1 MARIGICRRTTEKR
15 ARTVAKSGGAVAT
28 KKASPRPAPVKTY
41 RPSGGAFVGVD
52 IGTHAVKL
60 VEVTGSGTNLKV
72 TGLARERTPEGL
84 VVQGVIQDPKSMGQ
98 FLKQMIAKNGIRS
111 RKAVVAVG
119 GTAGM
124 VVRVVEVPKMSTGE
138 LADTMKWQI
147 EQYIPFAASDVEMAY
162 QKIDDPVADADPNA
176 QMEVL
181 IAVAQRDMVSGHLEA
196 LKLAGLEAVIVDV
209 EPLAIGRALLD
220 LSKTGLKA
228 KTTVIINI
236 GASGTE
242 VGIYRDGVLRFP
254 RTIPLGGDAFT
265 RAVADKLSLSLD
277 AAEDE
282 KVEHGEVLLD
292 LVDQAQED
300 LFGSPGDVTDNG
312 ISSPW
317 DVDLSAPLPPSL
329 FGDAA
334 PAAPAE
340 ESPVEEVNPFEVTPE
355 PVIEAPVV
363 AEPVAL
369 SASEQRVRDV
379 FMALLPVL
387 GEFTMELRR
396 SVDYFRSKYPTETVD
411 HLLLCGGGAN
421 LRGFDAYLEKEIG
434 LPASVADTFGSV
446 NVTAKSVAGAQRT
459 ALSSAF
465 AVAMGLAA
473 RDAVIG
479 S

>member
-1 MARIGICRRTTEKR
+1 
-15 ARTVAKSGGAVAT
+15 
-28 KKASPRPAPVKTY
+28 
-41 RPSGGAFVGVD
+41 
-52 IGTHAVKL
+52 
-60 VEVTGSGTNLKV
+60 
-72 TGLARERTPEGL
+72 
-84 VVQGVIQDPKSMGQ
+84 
-98 FLKQMIAKNGIRS
+98 
-111 RKAVVAVG
+111 
-119 GTAGM
+119 
-124 VVRVVEVPKMSTGE
+124 MSAGE

-162 QKIDDPVADADPNA
+162 QKIDDAVADADPAA

-196 LKLAGLEAVIVDV
+196 LKLAGLDVVTVDV

-228 KTTVIINI
+228 KTTVVINI

-254 RTIPLGGDAFT
+254 RTIPLGGEAFT

-282 KVEHGEVLLD
+282 KVERGEVLLD
-292 LVDQAQED
+292 LIEQAQED
-300 LFGSPGDVTDNG
+300 MFGSSGDAADNG

-317 DVDLSAPLPPSL
+317 DVDVSAPLPPSL

-334 PAAPAE
+334 PAAPVEAA
-340 ESPVEEVNPFEVTPE
+340 PVEEVNPFAVTPE
-355 PVIEAPVV
+355 PVVETPSIP
-363 AEPVAL
+363 EPVAL
-369 SASEQRVRDV
+369 TASEQRVRDV

-421 LRGFDAYLEKEIG
+421 LRGFGAYLEKEIG

-446 NVTAKSVAGAQRT
+446 NVTAKSVTGAQRT

>member
-41 RPSGGAFVGVD
+41 RPTGGAFVGVD

-220 LSKTGLKA
+220 LSKTGLKS
-228 KTTVIINI
+228 KTTVVINI

-282 KVEHGEVLLD
+282 KVERGEVLLD
-292 LVDQAQED
+292 MVDQAQED
-300 LFGSPGDVTDNG
+300 LFGSPGDVADNG

-317 DVDLSAPLPPSL
+317 DVDISAPLPPSL
-329 FGDAA
+329 FGDTA

-340 ESPVEEVNPFEVTPE
+340 AESVDTNPFEVTPE
-355 PVIEAPVV
+355 PVVEAPVV
-363 AEPVAL
+363 PEVVAL
-369 SASEQRVRDV
+369 SATEQRVQDV

-434 LPASVADTFGSV
+434 LPASVADTFASV

-459 ALSSAF
+459 ALSSSF
-465 AVAMGLAA
+465 AVAMGLAS

>member
-1 MARIGICRRTTEKR
+1 
-15 ARTVAKSGGAVAT
+15 
-28 KKASPRPAPVKTY
+28 
-41 RPSGGAFVGVD
+41 
-52 IGTHAVKL
+52 
-60 VEVTGSGTNLKV
+60 
-72 TGLARERTPEGL
+72 
-84 VVQGVIQDPKSMGQ
+84 
-98 FLKQMIAKNGIRS
+98 
-111 RKAVVAVG
+111 
-119 GTAGM
+119 
-124 VVRVVEVPKMSTGE
+124 
-138 LADTMKWQI
+138 
-147 EQYIPFAASDVEMAY
+147 MAY
-162 QKIDDPVADADPNA
+162 QKIDDPVADADPAA

-196 LKLAGLEAVIVDV
+196 LKLAGLDVVTVDV

-228 KTTVIINI
+228 KTTVVINI

-254 RTIPLGGDAFT
+254 RTIPLGGEAFT

-282 KVEHGEVLLD
+282 KVERGEVLLD
-292 LVDQAQED
+292 LVEQAQED
-300 LFGSPGDVTDNG
+300 MFGSSGDAADNG

-317 DVDLSAPLPPSL
+317 DVDISAPLPPSL

-334 PAAPAE
+334 PAAPVEAA
-340 ESPVEEVNPFEVTPE
+340 PVEDVNPFAVTPE
-355 PVIEAPVV
+355 PAVEAPLA

-369 SASEQRVRDV
+369 TASEQRVRDV

-434 LPASVADTFGSV
+434 LPSSVADTFGST
-446 NVTAKSVAGAQRT
+446 NVTAKSVTGAQRT

>member
-1 MARIGICRRTTEKR
+1 
-15 ARTVAKSGGAVAT
+15 
-28 KKASPRPAPVKTY
+28 
-41 RPSGGAFVGVD
+41 
-52 IGTHAVKL
+52 
-60 VEVTGSGTNLKV
+60 
-72 TGLARERTPEGL
+72 
-84 VVQGVIQDPKSMGQ
+84 
-98 FLKQMIAKNGIRS
+98 
-111 RKAVVAVG
+111 
-119 GTAGM
+119 
-124 VVRVVEVPKMSTGE
+124 
-138 LADTMKWQI
+138 
-147 EQYIPFAASDVEMAY
+147 MAY

-196 LKLAGLEAVIVDV
+196 LKLAGLDAVIVDV

-220 LSKTGLKA
+220 LSKTGLKS
-228 KTTVIINI
+228 KTTVVINI

-282 KVEHGEVLLD
+282 KVERGEVLLD
-292 LVDQAQED
+292 MVDQAQED
-300 LFGSPGDVTDNG
+300 LFGSPGDVADNG

-317 DVDLSAPLPPSL
+317 DVDISAPLPPSL

-340 ESPVEEVNPFEVTPE
+340 AASDSLNPFEVTPE
-355 PVIEAPVV
+355 PVVEAPVV
-363 AEPVAL
+363 PEAVAL
-369 SASEQRVRDV
+369 TATEQRVHDV

-434 LPASVADTFGSV
+434 LPASVADTFASV

-459 ALSSAF
+459 ALSSSF
-465 AVAMGLAA
+465 AVAMGLAS

>member
-1 MARIGICRRTTEKR
+1 M
-15 ARTVAKSGGAVAT
+15 AKSGGAVAT

-98 FLKQMIAKNGIRS
+98 FLKQMLAKNGIRS

-124 VVRVVEVPKMSTGE
+124 VVRVVEVPKMSAGE

-162 QKIDDPVADADPNA
+162 QKIDDPVTDADPNA

-181 IAVAQRDMVSGHLEA
+181 IAVAQRDMVAGHLDA
-196 LKLAGLEAVIVDV
+196 LKLAGLDAVIVDV

-220 LSKTGLKA
+220 LSKTGLKS
-228 KTTVIINI
+228 KTTVVINI

-282 KVEHGEVLLD
+282 KVERGEILLD
-292 LVDQAQED
+292 LVEQAQED
-300 LFGSPGDVTDNG
+300 IFGGSGDAADNG

-317 DVDLSAPLPPSL
+317 DVDISAPLPPSL

-340 ESPVEEVNPFEVTPE
+340 AEPVEEVNPFEVTPE
-355 PVIEAPVV
+355 PVVEAPV
-363 AEPVAL
+363 EPEVVAL
-369 SASEQRVRDV
+369 SAGEQRVRDV

-434 LPASVADTFGSV
+434 LPASVADTFGSI
-446 NVTAKSVAGAQRT
+446 NVTAKSIAGAQRT

-465 AVAMGLAA
+465 AVSMGLAA

>member
-1 MARIGICRRTTEKR
+1 
-15 ARTVAKSGGAVAT
+15 
-28 KKASPRPAPVKTY
+28 
-41 RPSGGAFVGVD
+41 VD

-220 LSKTGLKA
+220 LSKTGLKS
-228 KTTVIINI
+228 KTTVVINI

-282 KVEHGEVLLD
+282 KVERGEVLLD
-292 LVDQAQED
+292 MVDQAQED
-300 LFGSPGDVTDNG
+300 LFGSPGDVADNG

-317 DVDLSAPLPPSL
+317 DVDISAPLPPSL

-340 ESPVEEVNPFEVTPE
+340 AESVDTNPFEVTPE
-355 PVIEAPVV
+355 PVVETPVV
-363 AEPVAL
+363 PEVVAL
-369 SASEQRVRDV
+369 NATEQRVHDV

-434 LPASVADTFGSV
+434 LPASVADTFASV

-459 ALSSAF
+459 ALSSSF
-465 AVAMGLAA
+465 AVAMGLAS

>member
-1 MARIGICRRTTEKR
+1 
-15 ARTVAKSGGAVAT
+15 
-28 KKASPRPAPVKTY
+28 
-41 RPSGGAFVGVD
+41 
-52 IGTHAVKL
+52 
-60 VEVTGSGTNLKV
+60 
-72 TGLARERTPEGL
+72 
-84 VVQGVIQDPKSMGQ
+84 
-98 FLKQMIAKNGIRS
+98 
-111 RKAVVAVG
+111 
-119 GTAGM
+119 
-124 VVRVVEVPKMSTGE
+124 
-138 LADTMKWQI
+138 MKWQI

-196 LKLAGLEAVIVDV
+196 LKHAGLEAVIVDV

-220 LSKTGLKA
+220 LSKTGLKS
-228 KTTVIINI
+228 KTTVVINI

-282 KVEHGEVLLD
+282 KVERGEVLLD
-292 LVDQAQED
+292 LVEQAQED
-300 LFGSPGDVTDNG
+300 IFGGSGDVADNG

-317 DVDLSAPLPPSL
+317 DVDISAPLPPSL

-334 PAAPAE
+334 PAAPVEAA
-340 ESPVEEVNPFEVTPE
+340 PVEEVNPFEVTPE
-355 PVIEAPVV
+355 PVVETPAVPEV
-363 AEPVAL
+363 AAL

-446 NVTAKSVAGAQRT
+446 NVTAKTVAGAQRT

>member
-1 MARIGICRRTTEKR
+1 
-15 ARTVAKSGGAVAT
+15 
-28 KKASPRPAPVKTY
+28 
-41 RPSGGAFVGVD
+41 VD

-72 TGLARERTPEGL
+72 TGLSRERTPEGL

-98 FLKQMIAKNGIRS
+98 FIKQMIAKSGIRS

-124 VVRVVEVPKMSTGE
+124 VVRVVEVPKMSAGE

-162 QKIDDPVADADPNA
+162 QKIDDAVADADPAA

-196 LKLAGLEAVIVDV
+196 LKLAGLDVVTVDV

-228 KTTVIINI
+228 KTTVVINI

-254 RTIPLGGDAFT
+254 RTIPLGGEAFT

-282 KVEHGEVLLD
+282 KVERGEVLLD
-292 LVDQAQED
+292 LIEQAQED
-300 LFGSPGDVTDNG
+300 MFGSSGDAADNG

-317 DVDLSAPLPPSL
+317 DVDISAPLPPSL
-329 FGDAA
+329 FGGC
-334 PAAPAE
+334 
-340 ESPVEEVNPFEVTPE
+340 ST
-355 PVIEAPVV
+355 
-363 AEPVAL
+363 
-369 SASEQRVRDV
+369 
-379 FMALLPVL
+379 
-387 GEFTMELRR
+387 
-396 SVDYFRSKYPTETVD
+396 
-411 HLLLCGGGAN
+411 CG
-421 LRGFDAYLEKEIG
+421 
-434 LPASVADTFGSV
+434 
-446 NVTAKSVAGAQRT
+446 AG
-459 ALSSAF
+459 
-465 AVAMGLAA
+465 
-473 RDAVIG
+473 
-479 S
+479 